1 MTAKDVTGSEESTS
15 CATRLKA
22 LSDPTRLAVL
32 RHLANG
38 PANVTDL
45 MTAFA
50 VAQNL
55 MSHHLRVLR
64 DADLVV
70 CEREGKCMIYHLAEG
85 VLGKGAKVLK
95 LGCCDINF
103 KS

>member
-1 MTAKDVTGSEESTS
+1 MTAKDAIGLAESS
-15 CATRLKA
+15 ACAVRFRA
-22 LSDPTRLAVL
+22 LADPTRLAVL
-32 RHLANG
+32 RRLATG
-38 PANVTDL
+38 AANVTEL
-45 MTAFA
+45 VAAFG

-70 CEREGKCMIYHLAEG
+70 CRREGKCMMYDLADG